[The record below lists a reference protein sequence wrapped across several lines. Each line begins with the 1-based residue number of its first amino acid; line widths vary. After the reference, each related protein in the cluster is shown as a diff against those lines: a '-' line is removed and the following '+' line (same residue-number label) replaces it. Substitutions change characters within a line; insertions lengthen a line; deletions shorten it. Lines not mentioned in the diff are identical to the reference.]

1 MNINYFVILKIMC
14 GIVGVLQEKKNSIPL
29 LIKCLKQL
37 KNRGYDSA
45 GIGFV
50 ENKQLKV
57 VKKAV
62 SVNEDIFNFL
72 SRINNTSNC
81 GIGHTRWATHGS
93 KVDKNSHP
101 HKSSD
106 GKCMIVHNGIIEN
119 YKSIK
124 EKLNNYKFY
133 SDTDSE
139 VIANLISHYYIL
151 YNDKEKAITESLEE
165 LHGTWGLVIMF
176 TEAPNTL
183 YCCRHGSPLL
193 ISQTE
198 DMFMTSSEQ
207 SGFCNFTKDYI
218 ALKNKDLCTATIN
231 NGKLTVSYLFG
242 YVPRKVTTFVEE
254 SLPDK
259 YNHWTMKEIEE
270 QVHTAASSIN
280 FGARIKDN
288 IVNLGGLY
296 NRRSQLQK
304 ITDVIILGCG
314 TSYNA
319 ALTSRT
325 FFKKFSKFNTIQVF
339 DGAEFEKK
347 DIPKTGKTL
356 LILVSQSG
364 ETRDLHKCLMHKEDC
379 ETLGVINVV
388 DSLIAREVDCGVYT
402 NCGKENAVASTKSF
416 TSQLLVLSLI
426 AMWFG
431 HHHNSC
437 MFYEA
442 LDDCRILSS
451 QIDETLKICKKTSIK
466 KCNKKSIFLLGK
478 QDLEHISKEGA
489 LKIKEMSY
497 IHAEGYSASSLKHG
511 TFALLDET
519 VVVVLLVTEK
529 TCSEMKN
536 VYEQVKSRNCP
547 VFIISEVGCDIES
560 DVIVPKNEIYYQI
573 IFSVVLQYVAYT
585 LAIENNINPDFPRNL
600 AKVVTVD

>member
-1 MNINYFVILKIMC
+1 MC
-14 GIVGVLQEKKNSIPL
+14 GIVGILQEDKNSIPL
-29 LIKCLKQL
+29 LINCLRQL

-50 ENKQLKV
+50 KDKQLKV
-57 VKKAV
+57 FKKAA
-62 SVNEDIFNFL
+62 STNDDIFNFL
-72 SRINNTSNC
+72 NCKNEKSNC

-119 YKSIK
+119 YQKIK
-124 EKLNNYKFY
+124 TKLNNYEFY

-139 VIANLISHYYIL
+139 VIANLISHYYGL
-151 YNDKEKAITESLEE
+151 YNDKEKAIVETLEE

-176 TEAPNTL
+176 TDAPNTL

-198 DMFMTSSEQ
+198 NMFITSSEQ
-207 SGFCNFTKDYI
+207 SGFCNLTKDYI
-218 ALKNKDLCTATIN
+218 ALKSKDLCIATIS
-231 NGKLTVSYLFG
+231 NGKLAVSYSFG
-242 YVPRKVTTFVEE
+242 YVPREVTTFVEE
-254 SLPDK
+254 CLPGK

-270 QVHTAASSIN
+270 QVHTSEASIN
-280 FGARIKDN
+280 FGARIKNN

-296 NRRSQLQK
+296 SRKSQLQK
-304 ITDVIILGCG
+304 ITDVVLLGCG

-319 ALTSRT
+319 ALVSRT
-325 FFKKFSKFNTIQVF
+325 FFKKFSKFNTVQVF
-339 DGAEFEKK
+339 DGSEFEKK
-347 DIPKTGKTL
+347 DVPKTGKTL
-356 LILVSQSG
+356 LIFVSQSG
-364 ETRDLHKCLMHKEDC
+364 ETRDLHKCLAYKEDC

-426 AMWFG
+426 SMWFG
-431 HHHNSC
+431 HYHNNY
-437 MFYEA
+437 MFEKA
-442 LDDCRILSS
+442 LDDCRVLSS

-466 KCNKKSIFLLGK
+466 KCNKKSIFVLGK

-519 VVVVLLVTEK
+519 VVVILLVTGR

-547 VFIISEVGCDIES
+547 VFIISEEGCDIES
-560 DVIVPKNEIYYQI
+560 DIMVPKNETYYQI
-573 IFSVVLQYVAYT
+573 LFSVVLQYVAYT